1 MGRIWNAVL
10 LRLRRFARRQKTAS
24 ERPKQAGKNPRS
36 PDQFKNS
43 GASGL
48 AEQFKHNQIHSLTPR
63 EYELYELLLAGN
75 TLKECAQLLSIR
87 YSTANTHMTSVYRK
101 LGIRSRAELLINYQE
116 VRRGDPLAA
125 GGDSK
130 APGADWRTAASGAS
144 NTGEGR

>member
-10 LRLRRFARRQKTAS
+10 LRLRRFALDRKQHAH
-24 ERPKQAGKNPRS
+24 RPNMPAKMPEVRIQL
-36 PDQFKNS
+36 KNS